1 MRRLLRA
8 ALIRVMTVIGNLRVY
23 YIWGKLLLHL
33 GQNVIT
39 FRTLFKSLLH
49 LGQNVITFRAL
60 LHLKLYYI
68 SGRLLHLGLLQ
79 EPLYTGLISKKCST
93 RGIFSSL
100 AKSYAP
106 LGGALVP
113 SQSRS
118 QSSSA
123 ISDVTSPVKLVGKIR
138 LGRLANNG
146 KSKMA
151 ASSQECDFSQDS

>member
-1 MRRLLRA
+1 MLHTIVIPLSTVLTRISAAVLINPPENA

-68 SGRLLHLGLLQ
+68 SGRLLHLGLL
-79 EPLYTGLISKKCST
+79 YS
-93 RGIFSSL
+93 F
-100 AKSYAP
+100 
-106 LGGALVP
+106 V
-113 SQSRS
+113 
-118 QSSSA
+118 
-123 ISDVTSPVKLVGKIR
+123 
-138 LGRLANNG
+138 
-146 KSKMA
+146 
-151 ASSQECDFSQDS
+151 F